1 MWDGPCFCN
10 AGGFVG
16 TGMRGK
22 VGAGRS
28 RKLGLFFFC
37 PSPVQQ
43 VDETMTSL
51 LSLEAQ
57 STVSSYKTPPPDLMV
72 LVQTNSTQHTVTFA
86 MQRCLMLRDY
96 KDEEEEKLE
105 GQLPLRTC

>member
-1 MWDGPCFCN
+1 
-10 AGGFVG
+10 
-16 TGMRGK
+16 
-22 VGAGRS
+22 
-28 RKLGLFFFC
+28 
-37 PSPVQQ
+37 
-43 VDETMTSL
+43 MTSL